1 MVEGD
6 CLAARKITRSL
17 RLRVETSSKMVIR
30 NKKFIS
36 RGRVTLTWKT
46 LSRTGILLGFLAIIT
61 IVCSTIPCVTRVTG
75 DGAILLSRTF
85 PPTDDASV
93 WEGDPNRTDN
103 LDYLYIQSLADKNGR
118 SFIKFDLSNIPPG
131 SVIDSAFIKL
141 FMYEAPSSSRTM
153 SVYRVTGSDWSESTI
168 KWSNQP
174 TADVFVTSVTVGI
187 NPNVWLILDVK
198 GSVVKF
204 ASKDTY
210 VPNYGW
216 MLKDSAESAPSTI
229 RFYMRSKEY
238 DDPSKRPYL
247 EVKYYPPHLE
257 LSLES
262 TTLEAGKWVKMS
274 VYRKTKDNE
283 AVTRGDLKVRL
294 SSTSTSTNK
303 KFSLTQGGAEI
314 TELTIP
320 NGQDHADFYY
330 YDDKA
335 GTWNIQVWTDDY
347 MYWAWSGGFLVA
359 VPNYGDD
366 KKQLTVTPGPLE
378 RFAFD
383 TISSPKQVAVPFSIT
398 ITAYDAFGNVKTD
411 YTGSNSLSD
420 TTGTISPTVTGAFVN
435 GKWTGMVIINK
446 IGKNIKI
453 TTSGGLLVSP
463 KTGESNFFD
472 VKAGPPAKLLIEP
485 SSFTMAAGVTYSYIN
500 ISLRDA
506 NNFETTHTSSIIVS
520 LSTTSP
526 DGEFREFGTARRIT
540 SITIPAG
547 SSTVRVDYYDVRG
560 GRQTLTA
567 SATGLTSATATVNV
581 IPDTTPPVTA
591 VTIGSPKYL
600 SGATTFVSG
609 STLFELSASDEAS
622 GVKET
627 KYRVDGG
634 PWNTYTAG
642 FTLSSFAD
650 GAHTIGYCSSDKAG
664 NSEAE
669 KTIPVILDKTPPVIS
684 GASPTGSLILN
695 SSLVRFIVR
704 VEDSGSGVKEVRLM
718 VDGVSQGTM
727 TAGSDY
733 SKTISLSAGSHTWSV
748 EAVDNVDNT
757 ATWSGS
763 FTLTVDTAPPAVS
776 GLSTSSN
783 PVFGEST
790 TITCQVSD
798 ALSGVKEVKLYYSTN
813 GGSSWTEVAMTF
825 QGGAYACS
833 IPSQMPFTEVQY
845 YVKAVDNAGNETRTP
860 VSKYT
865 VNIPVWLY
873 IAVLA
878 LIVIVTVALLLRR
891 RKPAYVQTLPPPPP
905 PPR

>member
-1 MVEGD
+1 M
-6 CLAARKITRSL
+6 
-17 RLRVETSSKMVIR
+17 
-30 NKKFIS
+30 
-36 RGRVTLTWKT
+36 WKT
-46 LSRTGILLGFLAIIT
+46 LNRVRIMLGFLTII
-61 IVCSTIPCVTRVTG
+61 IIICSTIPYVTRVAG
-75 DGAILLSRTF
+75 DSVPLLTRTF
-85 PPTDDASV
+85 SPTDDALVAGGTFAGNNYGTKTYLGVSTGPT
-93 WEGDPNRTDN
+93 EGN
-103 LDYLYIQSLADKNGR
+103 IWR
-118 SFIKFDLSNIPPG
+118 SFIWFDLSNIPPG
-131 SVIDSAFIKL
+131 SLIDSAVIKL
-141 FMYEAPSSSRTM
+141 FMYDAPSSSRTIDTW
-153 SVYRVTGSDWSESTI
+153 RVTGGSWSESTI
-168 KWSNQP
+168 TWNNQP
-174 TADVFVTSVTVGI
+174 AALVKVVAGSTSTGTS
-187 NPNVWLILDVK
+187 NNVWLSFNVA
-198 GSVVKF
+198 GSVRKF
-204 ASKDTY
+204 VAKSAADY
-210 VPNYGW
+210 APNYGW
-216 MLKDSAESAPSTI
+216 MLKDSDESNPSQI
-229 RFYMRSKEY
+229 FLYMYSKEY
-238 DDPSKRPYL
+238 TDSGKRPYL

-257 LSLES
+257 LELSS
-262 TTLEAGKWVKMS
+262 SSMQAGNWVKMS
-274 VYRKTKDNE
+274 VWRVMENGSY
-283 AVTRGDLKVRL
+283 VTRGNLNVKL

-303 KFSLTQGGAEI
+303 RFSLTEGGATI
-314 TELTIP
+314 TEVTIP
-320 NGQDHADFYY
+320 DGSKKAEFYY

-335 GTWNIQVWTDDY
+335 GTWDIQVWTDDY
-347 MYWAWSGGFLVA
+347 LYFRWSGSFLIP

-378 RFAFD
+378 RFVFD

-435 GKWTGMVIINK
+435 GKWTGMVTINK

-463 KTGESNFFD
+463 KTGESNVFD

-520 LSTTSP
+520 LSTTSS
-526 DGEFREFGTARRIT
+526 DGEFREFGTTTRIT

-547 SSTVRVDYYDVRG
+547 SSTVRVDYYDIRG

-567 SATGLTSATATVNV
+567 SATGLTSATATVTV

-591 VTIGSPKYL
+591 ITIGSPKYL

-627 KYRVDGG
+627 KYRVNGN
-634 PWNTYTAG
+634 PWITYTAG

-664 NSEAE
+664 NNEAE
-669 KTIPVILDKTPPVIS
+669 KTIPVMLDKTPPVIS
-684 GASPTGSLILN
+684 GASPAGSLILG
-695 SSLVRFIVR
+695 STSVRFTLR
-704 VEDSGSGVKEVRLM
+704 VEDSGSGVKEVRLT

-727 TAGSDY
+727 ASGSDY
-733 SKTISLSAGSHTWSV
+733 SKTISLSEGSHTWSV

-763 FTLTVDTAPPAVS
+763 FTLTVDTAPPTIS
-776 GLSTSSN
+776 GLSAPSN

-790 TITCQVSD
+790 TVTCQVSD

-813 GGSSWTEVAMTF
+813 GGSSWTEVAMTL
-825 QGGAYACS
+825 QGGVYTGS
-833 IPSQMPFTEVQY
+833 IPSQTPFTEVQY
-845 YVKAVDNAGNETRTP
+845 YVEAVDNVGNETRTP

-865 VNIPVWLY
+865 VGIPIWLY
-873 IAVLA
+873 MVVLA
-878 LIVIVTVALLLRR
+878 LIVIIVAALLLRR
-891 RKPAYVQTLPPPPP
+891 RKPAYAQMPPPPPP